1 MSLISEPA
9 IMIKLEMILI
19 TGAILGLILAL
30 LQVPYHSVIVSVF
43 LLPLAA
49 LYLYLGFA
57 LFNDIPFNKIF
68 KSESYQGIGKWRIAI
83 AIGAGL
89 GLSQLTMGFMFALNS
104 YPMTRSLLNYG
115 VIITALFLL
124 LALIRNTREKHR
136 FYRNIALRCSAF
148 IIIGV
153 VFLMIYGQQGQPA

>member
-1 MSLISEPA
+1 MK
-9 IMIKLEMILI
+9 KLEMILI
-19 TGAILGLILAL
+19 TGAIIGLLLAL
-30 LQVPYHSVIVSVF
+30 FNVLYHPVIVSVF
-43 LLPLAA
+43 MLPLGV

-89 GLSQLTMGFMFALNS
+89 GLSQLTTGFVFALND

-115 VIITALFLL
+115 LVIIALILL
-124 LALIRNTREKHR
+124 LAFIRNTQEKHNFNR
-136 FYRNIALRCSAF
+136 HIALRCAAF
-148 IIIGV
+148 IFIGV
-153 VFLMIYGQQGQPA
+153 IFLLVYGQNANRTEP